1 LRFGSISFEPMSM
14 PHHNGPDLAAEV
26 SVLTGLVRQLLSI
39 VKSDAER
46 SQTIPEFC
54 ASERISRAFY
64 YELQK
69 QNRGP
74 RTMHHADGCVRISP
88 EARRDWRREREYE
101 TTQAKNDEDLQPR
114 MCAENRSSAPTR
126 KD

>member
-1 LRFGSISFEPMSM
+1 MSL

-26 SVLTGLVRQLLSI
+26 LILKRLVSRLLRT
-39 VKSDAER
+39 VESDAEH

-101 TTQAKNDEDLQPR
+101 TSKNDQDL
-114 MCAENRSSAPTR
+114 
-126 KD
+126 

>member
-1 LRFGSISFEPMSM
+1 MSM

-26 SVLTGLVRQLLSI
+26 SVLKGLVRRLLRI
-39 VKSDAER
+39 VESDAER

-54 ASERISRAFY
+54 SSEGISRAFY

-88 EARRDWRREREYE
+88 EARREWRREREYE
-101 TTQAKNDEDLQPR
+101 TTQAKNDENLQP
-114 MCAENRSSAPTR
+114 
-126 KD
+126 